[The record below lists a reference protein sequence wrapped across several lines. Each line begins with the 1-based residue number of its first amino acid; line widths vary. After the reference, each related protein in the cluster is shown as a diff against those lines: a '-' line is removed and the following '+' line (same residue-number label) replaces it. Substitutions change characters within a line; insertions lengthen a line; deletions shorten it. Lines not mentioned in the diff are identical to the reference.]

1 MVGIQVASSVVMWL
15 SGYRGRERA
24 NGGTGRLVKRSAVS
38 VVILVALVAVLTGN
52 LRQLVRNEVLEAS
65 VRSALQTDVGT
76 HEGAYLADVR
86 FRRETGRVI
95 VTAVYRT
102 PVPFVPEQ
110 VALIERGLARVVG
123 DTNLELR
130 IRSIPITVASRQ
142 GYLYST
148 DDQEYAWV
156 R

>member
-1 MVGIQVASSVVMWL
+1 MVGIQVASSAVMWL
-15 SGYRGRERA
+15 NGYRGQKTA
-24 NGGTGRLVKRSAVS
+24 NGATGRLFKRSMAS
-38 VVILVALVAVLTGN
+38 VIILVALGALLTVN
-52 LRQLVRNEVLEAS
+52 LRRMVRNEVFQAS
-65 VRSALQTDVGT
+65 VRSALQAEIGT
-76 HEGAYLADVR
+76 HQGAYLADVR
-86 FRRETGRVI
+86 FRRETGRMI

-102 PVPFVPEQ
+102 PVPFEPEQ
-110 VALIERGLARVVG
+110 VAVIERGLAHVAG

-130 IRSIPITVASRQ
+130 IRSIPVTVASRQ